1 MSYSYTEA
9 LKDVHNGLNHVM
21 RGRSISV
28 LNYPG
33 LDEVIEES
41 NPHII
46 EVSSTARHSFLVLM
60 DLIVNVEGLRCMYI
74 CI

>member
-1 MSYSYTEA
+1 MVHFQIDGHYLELTYMYFTMFHSYVEA

-46 EVSSTARHSFLVLM
+46 EVSSTF
-60 DLIVNVEGLRCMYI
+60 
-74 CI
+74 

>member
-1 MSYSYTEA
+1 MIKVYHIMCSYAEA

-21 RGRSISV
+21 RGRSVSV
-28 LNYPG
+28 LSYPG

-46 EVSSTARHSFLVLM
+46 EVG
-60 DLIVNVEGLRCMYI
+60 NN
-74 CI
+74 

>member
-1 MSYSYTEA
+1 MLCSYTEA

-28 LNYPG
+28 LCYPG
-33 LDEVIEES
+33 LDEIIEES

-46 EVSSTARHSFLVLM
+46 EVGNGTVYYCKAGYFY
-60 DLIVNVEGLRCMYI
+60 G
-74 CI
+74 